1 MRLRRPADNRGAM
14 RPLLLLPVPL
24 LLLSL
29 AAPAEEKKPAISP
42 LPAGQTRVYEAVV
55 IGVKGVA
62 QARTKPDQPWKQVAV
77 NDKFAPGVVV
87 RTGRESHVALRV
99 GPNATMLIE
108 HQTRIAIPEI
118 VQDGDKLKTRVS
130 MAFGQTDVRV
140 DRIGLTND
148 FEVATP
154 TATLAVRG
162 TVFRISWDA
171 VSGAKM
177 VGVQGNKLR
186 AIEVSYLEGVRAY
199 LSRADRSSGEYKLP
213 AIAAYYQTYLLPL
226 EGAVSDGELDDPTQQ
241 STDSLTDPKTQTRIE
256 AAQKQRASD
265 ERSQS
270 PGAPTGGNPNNP
282 PSNNPPPGT
291 GNQGG

>member
-1 MRLRRPADNRGAM
+1 
-14 RPLLLLPVPL
+14 VPL
-24 LLLSL
+24 LLLAL
-29 AAPAEEKKPAISP
+29 WAAGDEKKAAISP
-42 LPAGQTRVYEAVV
+42 LPDGQTKVFEAVV
-55 IGVKGVA
+55 IGVQGTA
-62 QARTKPDQPWKQVAV
+62 QARTKADQPWKQLAI
-77 NDKFAPGVVV
+77 NDKLAPGVVV

-118 VQDGDKLKTRVS
+118 VQDGAKLKTRVS

-171 VSGAKM
+171 VSGASM

-186 AIEVSYLEGVRAY
+186 AIEVSYLEGTKAY
-199 LSRADRSSGEYKLP
+199 LSRADGSNQAYRLP
-213 AIAAYYQTYLLPL
+213 AIASYYETYVLPL
-226 EGAVSDGELDDPTQQ
+226 LGAVSEDELDDPEQQ
-241 STDSLTDPKTQTRIE
+241 PTDALTDAKNQTRLE
-256 AAQKQRASD
+256 AGQKQRAAAGQ
-265 ERSQS
+265 RGQS
-270 PGAPTGGNPNNP
+270 PGTPNDNPNNPNNP
-282 PSNNPPPGT
+282 PTNNPPGS

>member
-1 MRLRRPADNRGAM
+1 MRPRRSAENRGAM
-14 RPLLLLPVPL
+14 RALLLPVPL
-24 LLLSL
+24 FLLAL
-29 AAPAEEKKPAISP
+29 AAPADEKKAAISP
-42 LPAGQTRVYEAVV
+42 LPAGQTKVFEAVV
-55 IGVKGVA
+55 IGVEGTA
-62 QARTKPDQPWKQVAV
+62 QARTKPDQPWKQLVV
-77 NDKFAPGVVV
+77 NDKLAPGVVV

-99 GPNATMLIE
+99 GPNATVLIE
-108 HQTRIAIPEI
+108 RQSRVAIPEI

-171 VSGAKM
+171 VSGASM

-186 AIEVSYLEGVRAY
+186 AIEAKYLDGIRAY
-199 LSRADRSSGEYKLP
+199 LSRADRTNEDYKLP
-213 AIAAYYQTYLLPL
+213 AIASYYETYVLPL
-226 EGAVSDGELDDPTQQ
+226 LGANSEEELDDPEHQP
-241 STDSLTDPKTQTRIE
+241 TDALTDPKNQTRLE
-256 AAQKQRASD
+256 AAQKMRDSGQRG
-265 ERSQS
+265 QT
-270 PGAPTGGNPNNP
+270 PGDPTGNPNNP
-282 PSNNPPPGT
+282 NNPPPGGST